1 MNIDNIKVTV
11 NNTKSVSLKDL
22 TTSLSSFNAQYLSL
36 LDKKGVSYNKKQ
48 PTLLVQEVKKGS
60 IIVDM
65 VSALPS
71 VLPILNTDSS
81 IKMFFDYLKY
91 TFDYFKVGNF
101 DEKPQYE
108 YTPKDCTDIK
118 EIQSVLVN
126 DNGSTLNIQTRS
138 NNSPIILNFSDAN
151 TIQSNS
157 I

>member
-1 MNIDNIKVTV
+1 
-11 NNTKSVSLKDL
+11 
-22 TTSLSSFNAQYLSL
+22 
-36 LDKKGVSYNKKQ
+36 
-48 PTLLVQEVKKGS
+48 
-60 IIVDM
+60 M

-108 YTPKDCTDIK
+108 FTTKDCIDIK
-118 EIQSVLVN
+118 EMQSVLVN
-126 DNGSTLNIQTRS
+126 DNGSTLNIQTRG
-138 NNSPIILNFSDAN
+138 NNSPITLNFSDEN